1 MVPGADAR
9 RQLQAE
15 EAQVME
21 AMMDRIY
28 ILLLVSAL
36 LMLAI
41 CTSDRGNPR

>member
-1 MVPGADAR
+1 
-9 RQLQAE
+9 
-15 EAQVME
+15 ME

-28 ILLLVSAL
+28 ILLLVGTL